1 MTAAAMLMVRPSSDG
16 NVDNFVPVYRSG
28 FIVRWSLPVLD
39 QDKVLSI
46 QPAKPSKSLRK
57 FSRAGEV
64 FHRFGSHVQ
73 AFVYTQGKQ
82 YASNLTALLTQVT
95 ETKRDDESTPPSPEE
110 EAQQEFKLLAPV
122 KKSSR

>member
-1 MTAAAMLMVRPSSDG
+1 M
-16 NVDNFVPVYRSG
+16 
-28 FIVRWSLPVLD
+28 LD
-39 QDKVLSI
+39 QDRVLSI

-82 YASNLTALLTQVT
+82 YASNLTADTLLTQVT
-95 ETKRDDESTPPSPEE
+95 ETKRDDESTPPSPKE